1 MLEQL
6 NNQLYDDLSH
16 TELLFSVFYAR
27 YNNRTRSLTYANAG
41 HNLPIVFRTN
51 THNHIELDAE
61 GLIIGVMP
69 SITFEERSIELST
82 GDVIIFYT
90 DGFSESTNSKGI
102 LFGKERI
109 LSILRSNYNTTAE
122 AIIDQCYMS
131 VEKFSESSLLQD
143 DISIII
149 MKIY

>member
-1 MLEQL
+1 M
-6 NNQLYDDLSH
+6 
-16 TELLFSVFYAR
+16 TELENYHGGR
-27 YNNRTRSLTYANAG
+27 Q
-41 HNLPIVFRTN
+41 
-51 THNHIELDAE
+51 
-61 GLIIGVMP
+61 
-69 SITFEERSIELST
+69 LST

-90 DGFSESTNSKGI
+90 DGFSESTNSKGK

-109 LSILRSNYNTTAE
+109 LSILRSNYNMTAE

-149 MKIY
+149 MKIN